1 MNRHVM
7 SATRY
12 MVSKGALL
20 AASAV
25 VVATPVVVA
34 AQQPAEYQAAQLS
47 HVDARWQPWIGCWRP
62 AAPQTPGMTFS
73 LPRNIDAPLVCII
86 PTKDAAATS
95 SVYVLTVAHDTIA
108 ARDSID
114 VTGRDIARTKDD
126 CTGVENA
133 AWSPDGHRL
142 YLTSDFTCP
151 GNLKRTTSGL
161 FTMSPRGDWV
171 NVQGVTAGG
180 NTAVHTLHY
189 TDAGVPSTLPSEIS
203 DVLHARGIALS
214 TARSAAAAPLTSA
227 NVVEAAHKL
236 DSVVVEAWI
245 VDRGQSFNVDA
256 KKIVALANAG
266 VPGNVTDAMVAVTY
280 PKAFAVNQ
288 PDEESGLADIEQAQ
302 ASSSSSANGYNTN
315 DARVMMLPGYARYNY
330 SPFGYSPYD
339 YYGYGYSPYGYS
351 PFGYSPYGYSP
362 YGAYSPGA
370 LGYGGGYGGAYGG
383 AYGGW
388 YSSRPIIVLQGSGV
402 SQPNGRVVKGHGYT
416 RSPADRNNTSG
427 SNGSTA
433 SPRPAVSPPPTEP
446 ASTPPDAP
454 RTAHKRP

>member
-1 MNRHVM
+1 
-7 SATRY
+7 
-12 MVSKGALL
+12 
-20 AASAV
+20 
-25 VVATPVVVA
+25 
-34 AQQPAEYQAAQLS
+34 
-47 HVDARWQPWIGCWRP
+47 
-62 AAPQTPGMTFS
+62 MTFS
-73 LPRNIDAPLVCII
+73 LPPNTDAPLVCIV
-86 PTKDAAATS
+86 PTRDAAATS

-108 ARDSID
+108 ARDSISA
-114 VTGRDIARTKDD
+114 TGSNIARTKDD

-142 YLTSDFTCP
+142 YLTSNFTCP
-151 GNLKRTTSGL
+151 GDLKRTTSGM
-161 FTMSPRGDWV
+161 FAMSPRGDWV

-189 TDAGVPSTLPSEIS
+189 TDAGIPSMLPSEIS

-214 TARSAAAAPLTSA
+214 TARSAAGAPLTSA
-227 NVVEAAHKL
+227 NVIEASHKL

-288 PDEESGLADIEQAQ
+288 PDDQSGLADIEQTQ
-302 ASSSSSANGYNTN
+302 ATGSASANGYNSD

-351 PFGYSPYGYSP
+351 PFGYSPYSYSP
-362 YGAYSPGA
+362 YGAYYPGA
-370 LGYGGGYGGAYGG
+370 LGYGG

-402 SQPNGRVVKGHGYT
+402 SQPKGRVVKGRGYT

-433 SPRPAVSPPPTEP
+433 SPRPAVAPPSPPP
-446 ASTPPDAP
+446 ASTPADAP

>member
-1 MNRHVM
+1 MNRRM
-7 SATRY
+7 SANRY
-12 MVSKGALL
+12 MVSTGALL
-20 AASAV
+20 LASGVFA
-25 VVATPVVVA
+25 ATPVVVA
-34 AQQPAEYQAAQLS
+34 AQQSAAQAS
-47 HVDARWQPWIGCWRP
+47 QVDARWQPWIGCWRP

-73 LPRNIDAPLVCII
+73 LPRNTDAPLVCIV

-108 ARDSID
+108 ARDSIN
-114 VTGRDIARTKDD
+114 VTGRNIARTKDD

-133 AWSPDGHRL
+133 AWSPDGRRL

-151 GNLKRTTSGL
+151 GGLKRTTSGL
-161 FTMSPRGDWV
+161 FAMSPRGDWV

-203 DVLHARGIALS
+203 SALHARGIALS
-214 TARSAAAAPLTSA
+214 TARSGAGAPLTSA
-227 NVVEAAHKL
+227 NVVEASHKL

-266 VPGNVTDAMVAVTY
+266 VPGNVTDALVAVTY

-288 PDEESGLADIEQAQ
+288 PDDESGLADIEQSQ
-302 ASSSSSANGYNTN
+302 ASSSSSANGYNSDDT
-315 DARVMMLPGYARYNY
+315 RVMMLPGYARYNY

-362 YGAYSPGA
+362 YGAYNPGG
-370 LGYGGGYGGAYGG
+370 LGYGGAYGG

-416 RSPADRNNTSG
+416 RSPSDRNNTSG
-427 SNGSTA
+427 SDGSNA
-433 SPRPAVSPPPTEP
+433 SPRPVVSPPPAQP
-446 ASTPPDAP
+446 ASTPADAP